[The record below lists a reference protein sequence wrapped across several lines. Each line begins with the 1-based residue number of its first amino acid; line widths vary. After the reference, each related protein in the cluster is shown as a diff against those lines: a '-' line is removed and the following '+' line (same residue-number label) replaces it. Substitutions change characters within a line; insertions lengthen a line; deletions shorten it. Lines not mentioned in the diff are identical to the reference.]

1 MLKANTNSTSIA
13 LFSFQ
18 DTNSKIA
25 KEKTIGI
32 AISFKSLFLQKTGR
46 RPPFQL
52 E

>member
-1 MLKANTNSTSIA
+1 MLKANTNSISIA
-13 LFSFQ
+13 LSFQ

-32 AISFKSLFLQKTGR
+32 AINFKSLFLQKTGR